1 AVVGASG
8 EPGTIGHQIVL
19 NLRESGFTGVVYPV
33 NPKAT
38 EIEGLRCY
46 ASLTAIEQPVDLV
59 VVSVP
64 ARFVESV
71 IEECAQTRAKG
82 AVVISAGFAE
92 VSAEG
97 RAVQE
102 RRRDRARGAGM
113 RLVGPNCRGVPNTA
127 PAISMNATFA
137 PVHPPAGAVGFLSQ
151 SGALGLAILDYA
163 RDLHIGVS
171 SFVSAGNKAD
181 VSGNDLLAYWD
192 EDPRTRVIALYLESF
207 GHPRKFAR
215 RARAVA
221 ARRPIAA

>member
-1 AVVGASG
+1 
-8 EPGTIGHQIVL
+8 L
-19 NLRESGFTGVVYPV
+19 
-33 NPKAT
+33 
-38 EIEGLRCY
+38 
-46 ASLTAIEQPVDLV
+46 
-59 VVSVP
+59 
-64 ARFVESV
+64 VESV
-71 IEECAQTRAKG
+71 IEECARTGAKG

-102 RRRDRARGAGM
+102 RLRDRARGAGM
-113 RLVGPNCRGVPNTA
+113 RLVGPNCMGVLNTD

-171 SFVSAGNKAD
+171 TFVSVGNKAD
-181 VSGNDLLAYWD
+181 VSSNDLLAYWD

-207 GHPRKFAR
+207 GNPRKFAR
-215 RARAVA
+215 RAREVASRKPIVCVSRA
-221 ARRPIAA
+221 ARRPAHAPPRAIAQLWRPSTWRSTACSSRRA